1 MSVSPR
7 PATGGTAVAG
17 TRGGQSPPGGIGIP
31 GFSGPTRVRLPLFAL
46 VALGTVLI
54 GTIPFPHGAR
64 LEILAAFLLFFFLL
78 TTAFVLPWD
87 RLPDWAWLII
97 PIGYMAVI
105 ALIRDGQGE
114 RDSELLVVY
123 LLPIVWMSLYGRRLH
138 LLVGLF
144 CMDLALIVPILV
156 IGAPNYPLSTW
167 REVVVLVIVTMLVAF
182 TISTMVHRDRIYVSD
197 LAQQSLLAKRNADD
211 AHNARER
218 LETLLRAATGSA
230 IMGVDPA
237 GTVTFFSAGAE
248 LMLGYN
254 ASEVVGIR
262 SIADFIDPA
271 QITERRRTIDAMRKA
286 LDPVYPET
294 VAEVPWTARR
304 KNGEQ
309 RRCVVRVRTLPPQG
323 GVEGVDSTTSGGY
336 VVVAIDVTERE
347 ELAAERERLYLD
359 SEGSDPIP
367 H

>member
-1 MSVSPR
+1 VLVREMPG
-7 PATGGTAVAG
+7 AKAEQNGQTGSGV
-17 TRGGQSPPGGIGIP
+17 P

-54 GTIPFPHGAR
+54 GIVPFPHGAR
-64 LEILAAFLLFFFLL
+64 HEIIIALLLFFFLV

-87 RLPDWAWLII
+87 RFPEWAWLTI

-105 ALIRDGQGE
+105 ALIRDAQGVG
-114 RDSELLVVY
+114 DSELLVVY
-123 LLPIVWMSLYGRRLH
+123 LLPIVWMSLYGRRTH

-144 CMDLALIVPILV
+144 CMDLALMVPVLL
-156 IGAPNYPLSTW
+156 IGAPNYPVSSW
-167 REVVVLVIVTMLVAF
+167 RQIIVLVVVTTLVAS

-271 QITERRRTIDAMRKA
+271 QITERRQTIDAMRKA

-294 VAEVPWTARR
+294 VAEVPWTA
-304 KNGEQ
+304 
-309 RRCVVRVRTLPPQG
+309 
-323 GVEGVDSTTSGGY
+323 
-336 VVVAIDVTERE
+336 
-347 ELAAERERLYLD
+347 
-359 SEGSDPIP
+359 
-367 H
+367 